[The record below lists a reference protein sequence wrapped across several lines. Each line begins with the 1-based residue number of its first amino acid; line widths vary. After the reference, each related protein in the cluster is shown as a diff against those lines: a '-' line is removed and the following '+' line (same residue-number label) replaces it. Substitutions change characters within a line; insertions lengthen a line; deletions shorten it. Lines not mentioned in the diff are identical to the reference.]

1 MECVRSF
8 QQNKLYA
15 KQNPYNPFDPRAK
28 KTYMTYM
35 FKIITEVVGV
45 SPEASGDK
53 NEGKIVEVECVRSFQ
68 DDKLFAKK
76 NL

>member
-1 MECVRSF
+1 MTNYA
-8 QQNKLYA
+8 QNKILLILSIRV
-15 KQNPYNPFDPRAK
+15 QK
-28 KTYMTYM
+28 KTYTTYM
-35 FKIITEVVGV
+35 FKIIIEVVGV

-76 NL
+76 NLYIFKNPR